1 MANASYPEGFN
12 PYALLQYDTQL
23 IYRPMVLSLDLQR
36 DTSIYDDYEFTYY
49 AAENAVP
56 TLELRVDDRLPN
68 NDALFE
74 PCYVLFMTRVMYRP
88 NITTT
93 AKYPEW
99 HNYRDCV
106 FVSAER
112 EWDRKRHVHTVKL
125 LGIASLLSTVRVLDE
140 HLKDGKRQFEGD
152 TPGAVVST
160 LFAEAK
166 ERGELPQMTLGFSAT
181 TDSFGNPWPQEL
193 ERAYEPST
201 DLLSIIQDL
210 HDSGLVNWWFQG
222 FTLHMSLPGEWDKR
236 YNTDDIRAYIPDHIV
251 ESSPESER
259 WTDQIN
265 GALLLGD
272 DGFRFKQTWDD
283 KLPYGNR
290 TAVIDAGGITTP
302 PAARAMLQQE
312 YRTRNRPS
320 RQYTREWV
328 YTGDVA
334 NAAHE
339 AGGTPNAPLRNFSVG
354 DTIFLDTQEGR
365 RQRVKVSEL
374 SIQRTT
380 SGALKFFVTA
390 GDIHHD
396 PLANV
401 AYQVKANTKSAKVAR
416 TGPSTKASGGIDR
429 IESHPGEN
437 RGLKVSK
444 EGLTNQT
451 ATGAKTFELDPQTG
465 AATMS
470 GVYRSSNYTT
480 KPGPP
485 YVYIDDTKASNSGI
499 RHNNH
504 VTQIMFV
511 TTPGGETSAVS
522 PRLLA
527 EQPGSD
533 GRGSG
538 SVRLAS
544 GVVGK
549 RYSLVAPTATGL
561 RLAFVKD
568 TNNTYPYPA
577 SGDDGILDGAEV
589 RVESASVGDR
599 VVLRS
604 AMDGR
609 NPVVGELTV
618 SPGAVLINGTI
629 IIPKIDTT
637 TSSTRAP
644 LVITSSGIVAKQSS
658 SGRDK
663 LDREEV
669 TLDEARA
676 VLDLAPVTWR
686 DRHEVDDDPDTEARY
701 VGYVAE
707 DVADVSDQHAG
718 ALDTIIVR
726 DEDGAPA
733 GIDYA
738 RLPDPYTLQ
747 IIKDLLA
754 RVEHLE
760 AQLDA
765 LGDAADPVN

>member
-88 NITTT
+88 NIFAT
-93 AKYPEW
+93 AAYPEW

-106 FVSAER
+106 FVLGER

-140 HLKDGKRQFEGD
+140 DLKDGKRQFEGD

-166 ERGELPQMTLGFSAT
+166 ERGELPQMTLGFNAT
-181 TDSFGNPWPQEL
+181 TDSFGNPWPE
-193 ERAYEPST
+193 EIARAYEPST

-210 HDSGLVNWWFQG
+210 HDSGLVDWWFQG

-272 DGFRFKQTWDD
+272 EGFRFKQTWDD

-290 TAVIDAGGITTP
+290 TAVIDAGGITTKKE
-302 PAARAMLQQE
+302 ARAKLEEE
-312 YRTRNRPS
+312 YRTRISPS

-365 RQRVKVSEL
+365 RQRAKVSEL

-380 SGALKFFVTA
+380 SGTLKFFVTA

-396 PLANV
+396 PLANT
-401 AYQVKANTKSAKVAR
+401 AYQVKATNKSAKVAR
-416 TGPSTKASGGIDR
+416 TGPSTRSG
-429 IESHPGEN
+429 S
-437 RGLKVSK
+437 
-444 EGLTNQT
+444 
-451 ATGAKTFELDPQTG
+451 
-465 AATMS
+465 MS
-470 GVYRSSNYTT
+470 GLYRSSNYSE

-485 YVYIDDTKASNSGI
+485 YIYIDDITPRDGF
-499 RHNNH
+499 HQGDE
-504 VTQIMFV
+504 TQIMFV
-511 TTPGGETSAVS
+511 TTPDGETSRET
-522 PRLLA
+522 PRLSAFSTGLKGLL
-527 EQPGSD
+527 QMS
-533 GRGSG
+533 SG
-538 SVRLAS
+538 SVDGKYTTVEVSPQSASLTLQDDRNPVRYPVRDGGNIASIMVSDGDTPLARS
-544 GVVGK
+544 ATMTSVYQLANGKAIVGSIAVKPGSVNIQGVVGMPD
-549 RYSLVAPTATGL
+549 L
-561 RLAFVKD
+561 
-568 TNNTYPYPA
+568 
-577 SGDDGILDGAEV
+577 
-589 RVESASVGDR
+589 
-599 VVLRS
+599 
-604 AMDGR
+604 
-609 NPVVGELTV
+609 
-618 SPGAVLINGTI
+618 
-629 IIPKIDTT
+629 DTT
-637 TSSTRAP
+637 TSSKYST
-644 LVITSSGIVAKQSS
+644 LVISSGGLVMRQSS

-663 LDREEV
+663 LDREAV

-686 DRHEVDDDPDTEARY
+686 DRREVDDDPDTEARY

-718 ALDTIIVR
+718 ALNTIIVR
-726 DEDGAPA
+726 DEDGKPA

-747 IIKDLLA
+747 IIKDLIA

-760 AQLDA
+760 ARLDA
-765 LGDAADPVN
+765 LGDAAGPVN